1 MDATRRDVL
10 VRVVKYVFE
19 GLAVAVVAL
28 LLGGLTSG
36 QIVAVS
42 TTAAA
47 AFAVL
52 DLLLPAVCVSASSA
66 HGSRERGAAA
76 GHEL

>member
-1 MDATRRDVL
+1 MAPPSRDVL
-10 VRVVKYVFE
+10 VRVFKYVFE

-28 LLGGLTSG
+28 LLGGLSLG
-36 QIVAVS
+36 QVVAVS

-52 DLLLPAVCVSASSA
+52 DLLLPAVCLP
-66 HGSRERGAAA
+66 AAA
-76 GHEL
+76 PSSRDRDSAGH